1 MAALVVA
8 VAFAASA
15 IAGGAS
21 TATAGSLD
29 TVTVAFLPVE
39 PTAQGVYADARG
51 LFRKHGIDAKLLP
64 LVDPGATAAALLSG
78 DATFAAADVGALLL
92 ARSQGLPVKLVAGG
106 AAYSSKA
113 PTAAL
118 MSAPGKRY
126 ARPRDLVGK
135 RIGFDR
141 VGSIAYVA
149 LVEWLEQGGVHETDV
164 TLVRS
169 AFQDMVGGLS
179 RGTFD
184 AAVMPEPFITAAR
197 QAGAKLLAPIFEN
210 VCRADCLMT
219 VWITRK
225 DVDPNL
231 VARFRNAIQE
241 AAVWADR
248 KQNDKASGAILAQR
262 TSLQSDVIRKITR
275 STFATRLRVRQVQ
288 PWIDAYARRNLIK
301 EQFPAIDL
309 VK

>member
-1 MAALVVA
+1 VSLVVA
-8 VAFAASA
+8 LAFAAASM
-15 IAGGAS
+15 AGGGS
-21 TATAGSLD
+21 TATAGSVD
-29 TVTVAFLPVE
+29 TATIAFLPVE
-39 PTAQGVYADARG
+39 PTAQAIYAEGKG

-64 LVDPGATAAALLSG
+64 LVDPGATSAALLSG

-113 PTAAL
+113 PTATL

-126 ARPRDLVGK
+126 SSPRDLVGK

-149 LVEWLEQGGVHETDV
+149 LVEWLEQGGVHEADV

-169 AFQDMVGGLS
+169 AFQDMIGGLS

-197 QAGAKLLAPIFEN
+197 RAGAKPLAPIFET
-210 VCRADCLMT
+210 VCRAECLMT

-248 KQNDKASGAILAQR
+248 RQNDKASGAILARR
-262 TSLQSDVIRKITR
+262 TALQNAVIGKITR
-275 STFATRLRVRQVQ
+275 STFATRLRLRQVQ
-288 PWIDAYARRNLIK
+288 PWIDAYARRALIK
-301 EQFPAIDL
+301 EPFPAIDL